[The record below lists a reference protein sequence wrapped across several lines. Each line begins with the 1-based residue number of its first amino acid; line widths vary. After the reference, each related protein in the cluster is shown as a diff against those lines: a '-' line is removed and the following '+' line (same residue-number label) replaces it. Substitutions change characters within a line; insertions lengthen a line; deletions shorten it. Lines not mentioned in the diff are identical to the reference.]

1 MPSALVLLAE
11 GFEEIETAAIVDV
24 LRRAEVEVVLVGLE
38 GDHPVTGSREMVF
51 VPDVGFDDSHRNVDA
66 VVLPGGSQGAERL
79 AGDARVRALLRDQ
92 TDSGRLVAAICA
104 APIALD
110 EAGVLPE
117 NGFTCYPGVEARIR
131 TQGRQH
137 AKVVESGSII
147 TSQGPGTAL
156 DFALTLVAHLCGR
169 ARAVEVGRDLLHP
182 LRD

>member
-1 MPSALVLLAE
+1 MPSALVLLAD
-11 GFEEIETAAIVDV
+11 GFEEIETACIVDV
-24 LRRAEVEVVLVGLE
+24 LRRAEVDVTLAGID
-38 GDHPVTGSREMVF
+38 GARPVTGSRDMVF
-51 VPDVGFDDSHRNVDA
+51 VPDVGFDEAVPVADA
-66 VVLPGGSQGAERL
+66 VVLPGGSQGAENL
-79 AGDARVRALLRDQ
+79 ASDARVRALLRDQ
-92 TDSGRLVAAICA
+92 TDAGRLVAAICA
-104 APIALD
+104 APLVLD

-131 TQGRQH
+131 TEGRRH
-137 AKVVESGSII
+137 EKVVESGSIV